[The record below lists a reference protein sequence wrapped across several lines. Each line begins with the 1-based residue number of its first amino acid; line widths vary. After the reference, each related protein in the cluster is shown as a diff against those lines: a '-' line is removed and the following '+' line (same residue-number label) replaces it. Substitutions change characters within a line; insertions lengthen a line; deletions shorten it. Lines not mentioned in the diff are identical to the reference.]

1 MISKKTESSLITAFL
16 PRYIEK
22 KSDFQKTESLL
33 ITAFLPRYIEKKVIC
48 WHKILKLV
56 GKETAAILFL
66 RKTTNKEKL
75 EVKLDSI
82 QIKVVKRVMEL
93 PYATPSAAVSYEFGF
108 LDLSLVIKL
117 EKVLFAVKTMKSPDE
132 RKAKQ
137 LLKVMLEKKDPG
149 FATEVL
155 EISSSVFGMDL

>member
-1 MISKKTESSLITAFL
+1 M
-16 PRYIEK
+16 
-22 KSDFQKTESLL
+22 
-33 ITAFLPRYIEKKVIC
+33 
-48 WHKILKLV
+48 
-56 GKETAAILFL
+56 GKDTAAILFL

-137 LLKVMLEKKDPG
+137 LFKVMLEKKDPG